1 MLQIFIEWDP
11 LRPRKVCKT
20 ASKKSSISL
29 ARSQHSCSA
38 STRRPTRCVLS
49 SFLSHHSTTGKKSVV
64 YIPYANFHDGST
76 AMLPAGRDPAFDSR
90 GERRQSPS
98 GPAPSVNTGGTM
110 KRALYFCIMSWT
122 NSLSVGDLL
131 VTCRF

>member
-49 SFLSHHSTTGKKSVV
+49 SFLSHHSTTGKKIRGIHPIRKLSWWL
-64 YIPYANFHDGST
+64 H
-76 AMLPAGRDPAFDSR
+76 RDAACRKRP
-90 GERRQSPS
+90 GVRQ
-98 GPAPSVNTGGTM
+98 
-110 KRALYFCIMSWT
+110 
-122 NSLSVGDLL
+122 
-131 VTCRF
+131 